1 MVLSVSITLNEK
13 KKAENYQKIKEI
25 FVALRLNRE
34 EYFEQ
39 KIEIDRG
46 RSEGTAER

>member
-1 MVLSVSITLNEK
+1 MK
-13 KKAENYQKIKEI
+13 KKRPKIIKKSRS
-25 FVALRLNRE
+25 VALRLNRE